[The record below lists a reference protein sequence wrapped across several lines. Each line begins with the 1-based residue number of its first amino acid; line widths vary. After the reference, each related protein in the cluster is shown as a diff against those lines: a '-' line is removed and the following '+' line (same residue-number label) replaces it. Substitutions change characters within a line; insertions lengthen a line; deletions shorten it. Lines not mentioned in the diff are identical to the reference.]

1 MTNELCADIIIPTR
15 GRGELIVQTIASI
28 RESFNHEFIL
38 WIIDQSDDDATAIAI
53 QPHIQADTRVKYL
66 RVAPQGSS
74 AARNQGVAL
83 GVAPFVLFTDDDCR
97 VAPEWIDEM
106 LDELANPQTWAVFG
120 RILPDTDELLDELN
134 STKGIWLA
142 LKDSPTRQ
150 VYANNRFNLGFGHGA
165 SMGFHRNQYERLGGF
180 DEMLGV
186 GARFRSWPE
195 RDVGYRILAA
205 GGQIVY
211 TPKALVYHRH
221 WRTWDGVQNT
231 LRNYAIGTGAAI
243 GKYVRCGDWR
253 AWFMLVEWILD
264 QGVRP
269 MISGVIKWHSW
280 QKMYGGW
287 LQIIYPWVG
296 LATSWRVPVDRSRV
310 LYRREV

>member
-1 MTNELCADIIIPTR
+1 MTNELYADIIIPTR
-15 GRGELIVQTIASI
+15 GRGELILQTIASI
-28 RESFNHEFIL
+28 RASTYREFTL
-38 WIIDQSDDDATAIAI
+38 WIVDQSDDDTTARAVDS
-53 QPHIQADTRVKYL
+53 HLRADSRIKY
-66 RVAPQGSS
+66 VHVFPQGSS
-74 AARNQGVAL
+74 SARNAGVIQSN
-83 GVAPFVLFTDDDCR
+83 APFILFTDDDCR
-97 VAPEWIDEM
+97 VTPEWIDEM
-106 LDELANPQTWAVFG
+106 LGELRNPQTWSVFG
-120 RILPDTDELLDELN
+120 RILPDTDESHNEPE

-165 SMGFHRNQYERLGGF
+165 NMGFRRERYTQLGGF

-221 WRTWDGVQNT
+221 WRAWDGVQST

-243 GKYVRCGDWR
+243 GKYVRCGDWQ
-253 AWFMLVEWILD
+253 AWFMLIEWILD

-269 MISGVIKWHSW
+269 MISGAFKWHSW

-296 LATSWRVPVDRSRV
+296 LVTSWRVPIDRSRI
-310 LYRREV
+310 LYRHDV